1 MLSSGGI
8 NPLRRFIFLL
18 ALVLVLAAVYVLNR
32 LTANW
37 HYIIPVEPGQV
48 AYIAAFDGF
57 ADEWQLY
64 EGVLSAQV
72 LPDGVLRL
80 EAGSPN
86 SGPFSAARP
95 YFADF
100 DLRVEAKPVQGPLDN
115 AYGVIFR
122 LEDNGNSSPADDSY
136 YWFFISSDGYY
147 QVMRVLNG
155 VQKRLSD
162 WIPSPAIRPGLG
174 ITNWLRVVATGDTF
188 RFYINNQPVQLCVPD
203 DPAGESTFTALG
215 ECVGG
220 QMLDTLTDGSIAAG
234 KIGLIVHAFDKRA
247 DEPGVMVDFDNL
259 VIFGPEQA

>member
-18 ALVLVLAAVYVLNR
+18 ALVLVLAAAYVLNR

-72 LPDGVLRL
+72 LLDGALRL

-100 DLRVEAKPVQGPLDN
+100 DLRIEAKPVQGPLDN

-174 ITNWLRVVATGDTF
+174 VTNWLRVVATGDTF

-259 VIFGPEQA
+259 VIFGPEQE